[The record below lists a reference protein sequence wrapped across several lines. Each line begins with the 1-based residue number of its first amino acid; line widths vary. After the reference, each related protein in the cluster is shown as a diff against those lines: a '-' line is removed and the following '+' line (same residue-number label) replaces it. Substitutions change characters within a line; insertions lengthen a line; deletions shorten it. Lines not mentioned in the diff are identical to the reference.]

1 MILVQSLSC
10 IQHFATP
17 QTAACQAPLSSTIS
31 QNLLKL
37 RSIESG
43 MPSNH
48 LILCCSLLLPSVFPS
63 IRVFSNALALHIRWS
78 KYWSFSISPS
88 SEYSV
93 LIFFRIDWFDIYEAK
108 LSEVKKWREMKVAYS
123 CWILCDPMDYTVH
136 GILQARIL
144 KWVAFPF
151 SRGSSQPR
159 DRTQVSHCAGGF
171 FTSWATREAQEYWN
185 G

>member
-1 MILVQSLSC
+1 MQVLGHSLAIFSGQDLALSQLQPWFQTLMGELRSHMQHLLMPLACWLEDFLKQKSFSVRHLCFVQWMKSGPSNKHTTCQLSSAGGSQMILVQSLSC

-63 IRVFSNALALHIRWS
+63 IRVFSNALALHIR
-78 KYWSFSISPS
+78 
-88 SEYSV
+88 
-93 LIFFRIDWFDIYEAK
+93 
-108 LSEVKKWREMKVAYS
+108 
-123 CWILCDPMDYTVH
+123 
-136 GILQARIL
+136 
-144 KWVAFPF
+144 
-151 SRGSSQPR
+151 
-159 DRTQVSHCAGGF
+159 
-171 FTSWATREAQEYWN
+171 
-185 G
+185 